1 VPITSDYRFGDSS
14 VRAVRKMNLQGLEL
28 PEKPKYSMPKIP
40 SDISSEASENLIDLM
55 AEISSWID
63 YAEVQL
69 ASAQIDEEYEKQQL
83 AEYAATV
90 QLEHQEE
97 TKVTVMKAKMF
108 EDAEYLAQRD
118 KAHMAY
124 AYRKMIETM
133 YNRLERAKFIV
144 SREITRRT

>member
-1 VPITSDYRFGDSS
+1 MPITSEYRFGDSS

-28 PEKPKYSMPKIP
+28 PEKPKYSMPQIP
-40 SDISSEASENLIDLM
+40 SDISSEMSEELIVLM
-55 AEISSWID
+55 AEISGWID

-69 ASAQIDEEYEKQQL
+69 AAAQIDEEFEKQQL
-83 AEYAATV
+83 AEYAAQV
-90 QLEHQEE
+90 QLDNKDEA
-97 TKVTVMKAKMF
+97 KVTIMKARMF
-108 EDAEYLAQRD
+108 EDADYVNQRD
-118 KAHMAY
+118 KAHNAY